1 MHRARA
7 GSSVDRALP
16 SGGRSRGFES
26 LPARLA
32 PCHAARHRL
41 RHASPAR
48 APRAARGVPRAPRGR
63 RRDPARRRP
72 DRALR
77 ARAAAVARPARAR
90 DPRQR
95 RLGRAAGAAA
105 ARAHGRRR
113 RRADRDDP
121 RRRARR
127 RPPGADAPPL
137 PRGRRGRLRPLA
149 HAAARGARRLRDLQP
164 GLADRAPPR
173 APPHDGARDGPRT
186 ARRALRA
193 RDAGAAPRIR
203 RPWTSRSSS
212 PAPRAPCPPR
222 GAGCPR
228 SCCARAASGSC
239 STAARAPSSSCC
251 ARPGCPSSTRSSSP
265 TTTSTTGSAWSG
277 CSRRSTCARASGR

>member
-1 MHRARA
+1 MGSNPSRRASRPRA
-7 GSSVDRALP
+7 
-16 SGGRSRGFES
+16 
-26 LPARLA
+26 
-32 PCHAARHRL
+32 HAARHRL
-41 RHASPAR
+41 RHAPPARRAR
-48 APRAARGVPRAPRGR
+48 APRRPASSASPR

-72 DRALR
+72 DRA
-77 ARAAAVARPARAR
+77 ARCSRRSQAIGPPVHAMRGNVDSAELQARLPLVRTVVAPA
-90 DPRQR
+90 
-95 RLGRAAGAAA
+95 
-105 ARAHGRRR
+105 

-127 RPPGADAPPL
+127 RPAGADAPAL
-137 PRGRRGRLRPLA
+137 PGGRRRRLRPLA

-164 GLADRAPPR
+164 GLADRAPPG
-173 APPHDGARDGPRT
+173 AAPHDGDRDGRDGRRRARRFELVAPRRGRAART
-186 ARRALRA
+186 ANL
-193 RDAGAAPRIR
+193 R

-212 PAPRAPCPPR
+212 PAPRAPCRPR
-222 GAGCPR
+222 GAGSPR

-251 ARPGCPSSTRSSSP
+251 APSGCRSSTRSSSP